1 MSAPRSAPEDSPSNP
16 FSAVKPGAQNRP
28 VELPRGLL
36 PEMRTRFQRTSSSEP
51 LASHDAHSLPP
62 AKPPKRNFSVSGTGS
77 NGPQCPRHGHSLEL
91 LCKTD
96 QTCICIACA
105 EREHYGHSVIEAKRE
120 MNIKKVSVCIMHVN
134 EK

>member
-1 MSAPRSAPEDSPSNP
+1 MSAPSVAVDSPANS
-16 FSAVKPGAQNRP
+16 FSTVKSGAQNRP

-36 PEMRTRFQRTSSSEP
+36 PEMRSRFQRTSSSEP

-62 AKPPKRNFSVSGTGS
+62 VKTPKRNLSVSGTGS
-77 NGPQCPRHGHSLEL
+77 NRPQCPRHGHSLEL

-96 QTCICIACA
+96 QTCICITCA
-105 EREHYGHSVIEAKRE
+105 ESEHYGHSVIEAKRE
-120 MNIKKVSVCIMHVN
+120 MNIKKVSVRIMHMN